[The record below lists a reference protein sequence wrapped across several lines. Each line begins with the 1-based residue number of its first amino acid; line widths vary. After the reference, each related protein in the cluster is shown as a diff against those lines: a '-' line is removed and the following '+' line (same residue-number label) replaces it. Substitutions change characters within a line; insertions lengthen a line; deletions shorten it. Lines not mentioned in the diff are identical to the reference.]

1 MSPRPLLAFGWILG
15 CAAALVIAG
24 CASAPKSSDPKKK
37 RTVLLTEYDDAR
49 VGREASRDIAAE
61 MGIIDDANL
70 NAYVNALGR
79 KLLRGVPRRSFQYQ
93 FSVIDQVEPNA
104 FALPGGYIFISRG
117 LLVLANNEDELAC
130 VIGHEIIH
138 AALRHSARQQALA
151 RRESPLAMPWV
162 RAAHIASYGRDM
174 EREADKGGQMLAA
187 AAGYDPMGMSTFLR
201 NMGQNERLII
211 GHSRLPT
218 FYDTHPGSTERAST
232 NAIRAREIRWKR
244 DPTLGDTRASLLRAI
259 DGLALGQR
267 PEGGIFQGDRFLH
280 PDLDFQIRFPS
291 GWRTSNT
298 NRAVGAV
305 SPRGDAMVFLMA
317 DLPAGD
323 PQAVAEAFVE
333 KTQQEQS
340 VEVMESKSVK
350 IGRID
355 AWRMRLERGSGG
367 RSVAAYVT
375 FVPYGGSTWRIMG
388 VTPARAAE
396 RYLGRTLSTARSFRP
411 LTREERNSLT
421 VTRLRL
427 ATARPDE
434 DLTALGRRTGSA
446 WDPSHAAVYNGIF
459 VNHRFAGGERVKI
472 ASVTPYVPRT
482 PEP

>member
-1 MSPRPLLAFGWILG
+1 MRPRSLLTFGSILG

-24 CASAPKSSDPKKK
+24 CASAPKSSGQKKK

-61 MGIIDDANL
+61 MGIIDDASL

-130 VIGHEIIH
+130 VIGHEITH

-151 RRESPLAMPWV
+151 RRESRLAMPWV
-162 RAAHIASYGRDM
+162 RAAHIAGYGRDM

-244 DPTLGDTRASLLRAI
+244 DPALGDTRASLLRAI

-305 SPRGDAMVFLMA
+305 SPRGDAMVFVMA

-333 KTQQEQS
+333 KTQQEQN
-340 VEVMESKSVK
+340 VEVKESKPVK

-355 AWRMRLERGSGG
+355 AWRMRLEGGGRG

-411 LTREERNSLT
+411 LTPEERNSLT